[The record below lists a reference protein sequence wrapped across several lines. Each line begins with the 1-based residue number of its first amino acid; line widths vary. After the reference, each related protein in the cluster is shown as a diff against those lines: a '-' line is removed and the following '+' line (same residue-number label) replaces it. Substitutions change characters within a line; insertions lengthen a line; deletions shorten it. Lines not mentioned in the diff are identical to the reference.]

1 MLFVDVWLSS
11 GTGVSGLFCVVF
23 LGSVSCMRQSAKML
37 NLFRLGMFGGFSLP
51 ILIVAVGR

>member
-11 GTGVSGLFCVVF
+11 DAAVSGLLCVVF

-37 NLFRLGMFGGFSLP
+37 NL
-51 ILIVAVGR
+51 V